1 MTVITVLQ
9 KSKLKDLEIK
19 QNCISKKKKKR
30 KGCERRKRKQRLE
43 TQLWMDFFFFHLFE
57 TRVHF
62 CYSPLVFHGSWSFIC
77 CWYSRLACTWLTT
90 GISCQMAHGLPPI
103 FHHSWSMG
111 FQGFFCFFLILSSVL
126 DGFMNS
132 SYLCDMLINH

>member
-43 TQLWMDFFFFHLFE
+43 TQL
-57 TRVHF
+57 
-62 CYSPLVFHGSWSFIC
+62 SG
-77 CWYSRLACTWLTT
+77 
-90 GISCQMAHGLPPI
+90 
-103 FHHSWSMG
+103 
-111 FQGFFCFFLILSSVL
+111 
-126 DGFMNS
+126 
-132 SYLCDMLINH
+132 